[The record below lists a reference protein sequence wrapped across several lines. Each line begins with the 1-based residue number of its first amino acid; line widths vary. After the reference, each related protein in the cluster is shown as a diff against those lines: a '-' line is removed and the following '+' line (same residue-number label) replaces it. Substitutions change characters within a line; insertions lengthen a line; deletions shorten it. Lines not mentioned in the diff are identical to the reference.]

1 MFIENSKFFTLNFFC
16 CGGFVSKDHW
26 VSKLILKSF
35 AVNGNVRVH
44 DKKSKNIFSASP
56 NNICAEKG
64 FTTFKSDQ
72 VPPGMD
78 GSFLEKELSRWES
91 DNAATVRKLIQH
103 RSINAVSP
111 DDFWELVRFAVWLN
125 VCNPANRDMLSKGW
139 NDCHISAVKS
149 FSSNDLDKLSLKHF
163 GILLPHSHLRKGLEN
178 AAKQETLLQSEFL
191 GMVLKSAESSFN
203 IVREEYAWILFDY
216 SKVNLSL
223 CTSDRP
229 VLLATNTLDGVVGF
243 GTPEAT
249 LYFPLSPDLCLAG
262 RNVGKAK
269 RFIDDQSFVTDLK
282 IASIPRLLMWGK
294 SSRFII
300 AIDESGLPSRGV
312 DLPRYTPK
320 VIQYG
325 NAIALTQK

>member
-1 MFIENSKFFTLNFFC
+1 M
-16 CGGFVSKDHW
+16 SKDHW

-35 AVNGNVRVH
+35 AVNGNVRVY
-44 DKKSKNIFSASP
+44 DKESKNIFSASP

-78 GSFLEKELSRWES
+78 GRFLETELSRWES
-91 DNAATVRKLIQH
+91 DIAVTVRELIKH
-103 RSINAVSP
+103 RSLKAISP
-111 DDFWELVRFAVWLN
+111 DNFWELVRFAVWLN

-139 NDCHISAVKS
+139 NECHLSAVKS
-149 FSSNDLDKLSLKHF
+149 CSGSDLDKLSLKHF
-163 GILLPHSHLRKGLEN
+163 GILLPHSYLRKKLEN
-178 AAKQETLLQSEFL
+178 TAKQETLLQSEFL
-191 GMVLKSAESSFN
+191 DMVLKSAESSFN
-203 IVREEYAWILFDY
+203 LVREEYAWILFDY
-216 SKVNLSL
+216 SKVDLSL

-229 VLLATNTLDGVVGF
+229 VLLATNTLDGIVGF

-300 AIDESGLPSRGV
+300 AIDESGLPSGGTK
-312 DLPRYTPK
+312 LPCYTPK
-320 VIQYG
+320 IIQYG
-325 NAIALTQK
+325 NAVALTQR